1 LADRL
6 GRRPAFGGG
15 LAMANHSF
23 RTSRRRALAA
33 AASGAALV
41 AAACGSK
48 GSGRSSNS
56 SSAQG
61 GRPKLGGDYTGAI
74 ASDPS
79 NYDPTGKPLQ
89 VENASFIEAAYDA
102 LLSVQLGPTVN
113 YQQTTLTPGLA
124 DKWENPDPTIYTF
137 HLHPGVTWQ
146 NLPPVNGR
154 AMTSADVKWTIE
166 YQARIDQFKG
176 SVFNGKT
183 MPPSLNDSMYT
194 GIDQIETPD
203 ANTVVVH
210 FASPFAPFLNYL
222 ALLRNAVV
230 AHEIFDR
237 DGHFMNAIIGTG
249 PFYLDTSATKPG
261 SRWLMRKNPRYFR
274 NGHPYLDRLNFL
286 VLADEATNVAG
297 FKTKQIDVLRN
308 TFINP
313 STAPQIQRD
322 NPGAVMYQYDDTSG
336 GLLFENV
343 RKPPLNDV
351 RIRKA
356 IALAIDREA
365 YSKTFSGGKGQVAVV
380 GAGPGFFTPEEAAQF
395 TKYDPAQAKQLVA
408 GAGYTNGVDLEMQ
421 YPGTDRGQAYIAV
434 LQFIQAQLKVANI
447 NVTLES
453 FDSPT
458 FGKRQRTGDFQLDF
472 EAKPV
477 VGDIDGY
484 VYYNWYSKSV
494 GNFGGVA
501 DPKLDS
507 LLDAQRAALD
517 PNKRKDLLRQIAQY
531 INDNAYYTS
540 FAYGVG
546 WYFWQ
551 SYLKNMTPNVARQA
565 PPVNDAWINKS

>member
-1 LADRL
+1 MPANRL
-6 GRRPAFGGG
+6 RIG
-15 LAMANHSF
+15 
-23 RTSRRRALAA
+23 RRRALTSGAMGAA
-33 AASGAALV
+33 AL
-41 AAACGSK
+41 AAACGSRRP
-48 GSGRSSNS
+48 GSATSPATQAG
-56 SSAQG
+56 Q
-61 GRPKLGGDYTGAI
+61 PKPGGDFTGAI

-79 NYDPTGKPLQ
+79 NFDPTGKPLQ
-89 VENASFIEAAYDA
+89 AENASFIESAYDS
-102 LLSVQLGPTVN
+102 LLSVKLGPDVKYN
-113 YQQTTLTPGLA
+113 QLTLTPGLA
-124 DKWENPDPTIYTF
+124 DSWENPDPKTYTF

-146 NLPPVNGR
+146 NLPPVNER
-154 AMTSADVKWTIE
+154 ALTSADIKWTLE

-176 SVFNGKT
+176 STFNGKT

-194 GIDQIETPD
+194 GIEQIETPD

-222 ALLRNAVV
+222 GLLRNAVL

-237 DGHFMNAIIGTG
+237 DGHFMNAIVGTG
-249 PFYLDTSATKPG
+249 PFYLDTTATKPG
-261 SRWLMRKNPRYFR
+261 SRWQMRKNASYFR
-274 NGHPYLDRLNFL
+274 SGHPYLDGLNFL

-297 FKTKQIDVLRN
+297 FKTKQIDLLRN

-313 STAPQIQRD
+313 ATAPPLQRD
-322 NPGAVMYQYDDTSG
+322 NPDAVMYQYDDTSG

-343 RKPPLNDV
+343 RKAPLNDV

-356 IALAIDREA
+356 IALSIDRDA
-365 YSKTFSGGKGQVAVV
+365 YSKTFSAGKGQPAVV
-380 GAGPGFFTPEEAAQF
+380 GAAPGFFNADEVKSF

-408 GAGYTNGVDLEMQ
+408 AAGYPNGLDIEMH
-421 YPGTDRGQAYIAV
+421 YPGTDRGQSYIAV
-434 LQFIQAQLKVANI
+434 LEFIQAQLKIANI
-447 NVTLES
+447 NVNLES

-458 FGKRQRTGDFQLDF
+458 FGKRQRSGDFQLDF

-501 DPKLDS
+501 DPKLDA
-507 LLDAQRAALD
+507 LLDAQRAELD
-517 PNKRKDLLRQIAQY
+517 SKKRDDLLRQIAQY
-531 INDNAYYTS
+531 INDNALYTA

-551 SYLKNMTPNVARQA
+551 PYVKNLTPNVARQA
-565 PPVNDAWINKS
+565 PPVNDAWISK